1 MKYLSLLFLSFC
13 VSIATAQNLTIVRDS
28 QSPRA
33 TFGAEKL
40 SEVAKTKGYS
50 VIFADKAP
58 KKSKDKVIV
67 IGEKRNCF
75 LEAKY
80 SQVHFRRK
88 SIN

>member
-58 KKSKDKVIV
+58 KNQKIKLSSLAKKELLFGSKIQPSS
-67 IGEKRNCF
+67 
-75 LEAKY
+75 L
-80 SQVHFRRK
+80 
-88 SIN
+88 